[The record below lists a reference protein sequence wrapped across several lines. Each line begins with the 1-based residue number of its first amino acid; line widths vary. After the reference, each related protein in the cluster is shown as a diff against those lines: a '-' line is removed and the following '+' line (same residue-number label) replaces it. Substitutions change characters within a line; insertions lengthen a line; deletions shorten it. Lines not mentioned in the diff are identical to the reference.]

1 MIHLAIHDFN
11 YVQVHGYF
19 MYNSFDSKQFFSSE
33 VFQTQ
38 HLTASSFM
46 THKVALLGRMV
57 YM

>member
-19 MYNSFDSKQFFSSE
+19 MHNSFDSKQFFSSE

-38 HLTASSFM
+38 YLTASSFM

-57 YM
+57 